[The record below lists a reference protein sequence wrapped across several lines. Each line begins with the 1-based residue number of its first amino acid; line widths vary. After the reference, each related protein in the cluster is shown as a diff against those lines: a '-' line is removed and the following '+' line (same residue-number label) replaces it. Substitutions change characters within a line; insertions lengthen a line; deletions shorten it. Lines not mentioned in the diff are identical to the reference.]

1 MSKLELEYSSW
12 KEDGYDT
19 LKSYLLNLL
28 LNLSI
33 LDYRFLNILVY
44 ITDILEHLHIA
55 NIIIIK
61 HHLTYLH
68 VKTSINILIAY
79 LITLKHT

>member
-1 MSKLELEYSSW
+1 M
-12 KEDGYDT
+12 DT
-19 LKSYLLNLL
+19 TLLNLL

-33 LDYRFLNILVY
+33 LDYRFLYIPVY

-55 NIIIIK
+55 NITIIK

-68 VKTSINILIAY
+68 VKTSINILKAY
-79 LITLKHT
+79 LIIHKTYLNT